1 MQQWMN
7 IKKSVTIIHYTIKLK
22 GEKTMIIP
30 IFTKR
35 TQDKIKLPLVTQ
47 KLNHNKGY
55 FSVTEKYYPKLCN
68 TKPTLIKVGS

>member
-1 MQQWMN
+1 
-7 IKKSVTIIHYTIKLK
+7 
-22 GEKTMIIP
+22 MIIP

-35 TQDKIKLPLVTQ
+35 AQDKIKLPLVIQ